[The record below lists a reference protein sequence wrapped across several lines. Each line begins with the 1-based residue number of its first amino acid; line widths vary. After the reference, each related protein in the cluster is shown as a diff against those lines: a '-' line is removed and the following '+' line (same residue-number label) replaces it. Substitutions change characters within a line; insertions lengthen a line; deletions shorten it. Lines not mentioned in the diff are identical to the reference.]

1 MVLFNMP
8 ISKAALSLRICLQS
22 MVCFVLTEEA
32 RSSKFSR
39 GAATPEPAPIE
50 PAADTKDKK
59 KKKKGKTDREYGS
72 WLVNSYRFMHVIRT
86 LRFLNELL
94 LVLHNDT
101 LLRQPSVNIVH
112 YLASVCL

>member
-1 MVLFNMP
+1 
-8 ISKAALSLRICLQS
+8 

-59 KKKKGKTDREYGS
+59 KKKKGETERVYGS
-72 WLVNSYRFMHVIRT
+72 WLVNSYIFSHSKQSYTCGFFANMIDNLT
-86 LRFLNELL
+86 
-94 LVLHNDT
+94 
-101 LLRQPSVNIVH
+101 PSYFYGSKVALF
-112 YLASVCL
+112 YQ